1 MSDLINKVN
10 CPNGCQNPIFTESVK
25 VISENPY
32 QLLNE
37 SQNQSKN
44 VKRLK
49 VYSCTC
55 CGLTFEIHQ
64 KSNNNLIL

>member
-10 CPNGCQNPIFTESVK
+10 CPNGCKNPIFTESTK
-25 VISENPY
+25 IIRENSY

-37 SQNQSKN
+37 AAHNPSN
-44 VKRLK
+44 VKKIK

-55 CGLTFEIHQ
+55 CGSIFELYQ
-64 KSNNNLIL
+64 KSQNNLLF